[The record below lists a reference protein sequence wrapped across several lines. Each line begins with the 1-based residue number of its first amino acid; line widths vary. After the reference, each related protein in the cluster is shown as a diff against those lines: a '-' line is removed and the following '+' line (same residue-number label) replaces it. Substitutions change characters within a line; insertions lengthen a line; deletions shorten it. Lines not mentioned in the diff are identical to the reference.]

1 MRMLTDEEDMQNRKS
16 MKIYGA
22 LALCAALIALVF
34 WTGALDRQKT
44 WTEMVW
50 SGLTFENG
58 TSRELAKGDSY
69 GAVNSG
75 PGFTLPAGRY
85 RLKWMIE
92 ADGDNR
98 IAISCANGAEI
109 LPAVIPTSKDLVTDE
124 YVFEIREAAENVQL
138 CVRFESGTRINVLDM
153 RLYSPIYRDHAFTFA
168 FLLLGAWVLYALHAS
183 GRLTAK
189 RRGTLLLLAFSV
201 LIVSAPALK
210 DSVGIGHD
218 TTFHLVRLCNLAD
231 GLRHGQFPVRLG
243 GYSYNGYGA
252 VTSVFYPDLFLYLP
266 ALMMNAGASLQY
278 AVNVF
283 FVLVNAV
290 SCAAMYVSAK
300 RMFGCRDTALC
311 AAVLYTFSI
320 YRISDVFTRYAF
332 GEMTAMAFLPL
343 FILGL
348 WEVTLGDKTRWRMLA
363 LSASA
368 IFMSHMLS
376 TLICAAAA
384 VGVGMLFIVKII
396 RERRLI
402 SIVKAACSAGLL
414 CLFYLVP
421 FLVYSMQGLGAQSLA
436 KDPALYAISPAQLF
450 LLGEGELSID
460 PLDPTLSTFAL
471 EIGFPLLLGALLA
484 AYIAAAAGKEER
496 ADGGMKLALLYGA
509 AGMLFAWM
517 STTLFPWSYVR
528 VLTRGLTD
536 YLQFPWRMLMMTAV
550 LLAFAGG
557 WAYMRFAGEHR
568 EKAAVLVLALC
579 AMASLPTLSDETR
592 NNVFIPF
599 GQTVSPDLQYVEYTI
614 PGTKTAPTRDRSVK
628 IQGDAALKDYV
639 KESASITAHV
649 TAQTESTIALP
660 LFGYDGYAV
669 TLDGEE
675 VYWYRGENN
684 RLTVAVPAGTDAQL
698 EARYEGNR
706 LFRLADGVS
715 VLFAA
720 AMAVFSLRRR
730 MKR

>member
-1 MRMLTDEEDMQNRKS
+1 MREKKFR
-16 MKIYGA
+16 IWGA
-22 LALCAALIALVF
+22 LTLCLLLVALVF
-34 WTGALDRQKT
+34 LTGVLDRQKT

-58 TSRELAKGDSY
+58 TSRNLAGGDSY
-69 GAVNSG
+69 GAVNGG
-75 PGFTLPAGRY
+75 PGFTLPEGRY

-98 IAISCANGAEI
+98 IEIICANGARI
-109 LPAVIPTSKDLVTDE
+109 LPAEIPTSRDLVADE
-124 YVFEIREAAENVQL
+124 YVFEICEAAENVQL
-138 CVRFESGTRINVLDM
+138 RVHFESGTRINVLDM
-153 RLYSPIYRDHAFTFA
+153 RLYSPMYRDHAFTFA
-168 FLLLGAWVLYALHAS
+168 FLLLGAWALYALHTC
-183 GRLTAK
+183 GYLTAK

-201 LIVSAPALK
+201 LVVSAPALK
-210 DSVGIGHD
+210 DTIGVGHD

-290 SCAAMYVSAK
+290 SCAAMYVAAK

-311 AAVLYTFSI
+311 ASVLYTFSI

-343 FILGL
+343 FLLGL
-348 WEVTLGDKTRWRMLA
+348 WEVTLGDKRRWRTLA

-384 VGVGMLFIVKII
+384 VGVGLLFIVKII
-396 RERRLI
+396 RERRLV
-402 SIVKAACSAGLL
+402 SIVKSACAAGLL
-414 CLFYLVP
+414 CVFYLVP
-421 FLVYSMQGLGAQSLA
+421 FLVYSMMGLGAQSLA

-450 LLGEGELSID
+450 LLGEGEMSID

-471 EIGFPLLLGALLA
+471 EIGFPLLLGALLT
-484 AYIAAAAGKEER
+484 AYIAATAGREAR
-496 ADGGMKLALLYGA
+496 RDSGARLALLFGA
-509 AGMLFAWM
+509 AGMMFAWM

-568 EKAAVLVLALC
+568 EKAIVLVLALC
-579 AMASLPTLSDETR
+579 AMAALPTLSDETR

-614 PGTKTAPTRDRSVK
+614 PGTKTAPTRDRSVR
-628 IQGDAALKDYV
+628 IEGDAELKDYV
-639 KESASITAHV
+639 KESTEITAHV
-649 TAQTESTIALP
+649 TAKTESTIALP
-660 LFGYDGYAV
+660 LFGYDGYEV
-669 TLDGEE
+669 TLDGREM
-675 VYWYRGENN
+675 YWYRGENN
-684 RLTVAVPAGTDAQL
+684 RLTLSVPAGTDGQL
-698 EARYEGNR
+698 FVRYAGNR
-706 LFRLADGVS
+706 LFMLADGIS
-715 VLFAA
+715 LFFAA
-720 AMAVFSLRRR
+720 ALAALSFRRR
-730 MKR
+730 LKR